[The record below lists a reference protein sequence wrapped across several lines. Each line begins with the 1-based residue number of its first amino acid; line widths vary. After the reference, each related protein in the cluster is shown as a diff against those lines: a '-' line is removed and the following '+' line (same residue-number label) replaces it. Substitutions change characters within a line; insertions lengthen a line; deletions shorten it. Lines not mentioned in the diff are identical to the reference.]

1 MIQRLRFYVMYA
13 LRNIRRGGRWTSLA
27 VLCIT
32 VGVATVVALR
42 SLGLAVGDTLTNNV
56 RIEIKGDLLIRND
69 SIFGGFGDNDPNA
82 FSPAELETLL
92 AWAEGAGA
100 QTTAYMSGR
109 NMQLTPLDARQF
121 GRPSFIG
128 SNFIDP
134 QTYPPTHTIHALDP
148 PDAPL
153 ATLFTGGNDVVIS
166 DNLAQQGG
174 ISLGDSVRVS
184 GTQEAYTVRGIVSVA
199 EESSVTNFLNAF
211 FGFAYFDLANAQA
224 VINQDFAP
232 NRIALRFAEPPNE
245 DRLDQLAVEVEALV
259 AGLRSTDIYD
269 FLERYQVVSQYL
281 GDFVVVMGLGALLV
295 GGVGIMNTMLVLV
308 RRRTSEV
315 AAIKTFGLRGR
326 QVAALFFTEALM
338 LGVIGSLLGII
349 VGIGLSV
356 IVNEYGAVALRQPL
370 IWKIYPEALVFG
382 FTLGLVVTAIFGVA
396 PILTAVKVR
405 PSIILRPNENH
416 LVALGILQSL
426 ALLVF
431 VTISLGLVV
440 GQIVRP
446 SFELTAKRMAEVAAQ
461 DDQALPADDSNET
474 ERAGPL
480 SARADGRLPSPYL
493 VGVIGVAAAFVIFAL
508 LIALIWL
515 IILIIGKSPTFGSVS
530 LRLALR
536 NLSTNRVRT
545 AITILAL
552 CAGMFALSSIT
563 FVGEGTRELLNLQLS
578 RAFGGNVLVFPFPG
592 LPSNLIKGAIDDALQ
607 DLSIDYRTTI
617 DNFGSAAT
625 HLNGQAIDGDGALEI
640 TVWRSDKPDI
650 YSGQPAVSTGRMLT
664 LDDAGQPRIVLPFAF
679 AIAQSIAVGDRL
691 QIDSAGD
698 IELEVIGIIGEAAG
712 TASFGEA
719 TALLPPDVLPATVAS
734 DFTLYAFQVPPAEL
748 NRALTELSSVIFALA
763 IDVQFI
769 DGLISRLIDQFA
781 AIPTIVGL
789 LSLLAAAA
797 IMANTVAL
805 STLERRR
812 EIGIL
817 KAIGLKSRRVL
828 QVMFIESSLV
838 GLLSAV
844 LGIGISVLLIS
855 LLAASGGIAIPLPE
869 DSRLTA
875 LALLI
880 AALLIGWAATFLSAR
895 VALTE
900 RVMNVLRYD

>member
-1 MIQRLRFYVMYA
+1 MIHRLYFYWMYA
-13 LRNIRRGGRWTSLA
+13 LRNIRRGGRWTTLA
-27 VLCIT
+27 ILCIT
-32 VGVATVVALR
+32 AGVATVVALR
-42 SLGLAVGDTLTNNV
+42 SLGLAIGDTLTNNV
-56 RIEIKGDLLIRND
+56 RVEVKGDLLLRND
-69 SIFGGFGDNDPNA
+69 NIFGGFGSNDPRA
-82 FSPAELETLL
+82 FTPEELQTLL
-92 AWAEGAGA
+92 AWAEGKGA
-100 QTTAYMSGR
+100 TTSAFMSGR
-109 NMQLTPLDARQF
+109 NMQITKAGAGQF

-134 QTYPPTHTIHALDP
+134 QSYPPTHTIRAIDP
-148 PDAPL
+148 PDAAL
-153 ATLFTGGNDVVIS
+153 ADLFTGGNDVVIS
-166 DNLAQQGG
+166 DNLAQQGD

-211 FGFAYFDLANAQA
+211 FGFAYFDLGNAQA

-446 SFELTAKRMAEVAAQ
+446 SFELTAKRMAEVEAQ
-461 DDQALPADDSNET
+461 DQALPAGGSNET

-480 SARADGRLPSPYL
+480 SARADGPLPSPYL

-515 IILIIGKSPTFGSVS
+515 IIWIIGKSPTFGSVS

-592 LPSNLIKGAIDDALQ
+592 LPSNLIKSAIDDALQ
-607 DLSIDYRTTI
+607 DVSIDYRTTI

-679 AIAQSIAVGDRL
+679 ANAQSIAVGDRL
-691 QIDSAGD
+691 RIDSAGD

-719 TALLPPDVLPATVAS
+719 TALLPPDVLPTTVAS
-734 DFTLYAFQVPPAEL
+734 DLTLYAFQVPPAEL

-812 EIGIL
+812 QIGIL

-855 LLAASGGIAIPLPE
+855 LLAASGGITIPLPA
-869 DSRLTA
+869 DARLSA
-875 LALLI
+875 VALLI